1 MMIFMKKFKFL
12 FYCDIIFMM
21 KFIKNIKKDIVK
33 SDYHPNYDELIRR
46 IINCANAQPNAR
58 APYFHDFVLS
68 VDHDNYTLSARYRD
82 STQRDTYVSSLTTD
96 EYVFEHIVTTGYFG
110 GLTFIKHDMSPEECD
125 LELTVRGY

>member
-1 MMIFMKKFKFL
+1 MHKV
-12 FYCDIIFMM
+12 
-21 KFIKNIKKDIVK
+21 IKNIKKDIVK

-68 VDHDNYTLSARYRD
+68 VDHDNYTISALYRD
-82 STQRDTYVSSLTTD
+82 STQHDTYVSSLITAECVSNLITAEYVSSLTTA
-96 EYVFEHIVTTGYFG
+96 EYVFEHIVTMGYFG

>member
-46 IINCANAQPNAR
+46 IINCANAQLNAR

-82 STQRDTYVSSLTTD
+82 STQRDTYVSSLTTA
-96 EYVFEHIVTTGYFG
+96 EYVFEHIVAMGYFG

>member
-1 MMIFMKKFKFL
+1 MHKV
-12 FYCDIIFMM
+12 
-21 KFIKNIKKDIVK
+21 IKNIKKDIVK
-33 SDYHPNYDELIRR
+33 SDYHPNYDELICR

-82 STQRDTYVSSLTTD
+82 STQRDTYVSSLTTA
-96 EYVFEHIVTTGYFG
+96 EYVFEHIVTMGYFG